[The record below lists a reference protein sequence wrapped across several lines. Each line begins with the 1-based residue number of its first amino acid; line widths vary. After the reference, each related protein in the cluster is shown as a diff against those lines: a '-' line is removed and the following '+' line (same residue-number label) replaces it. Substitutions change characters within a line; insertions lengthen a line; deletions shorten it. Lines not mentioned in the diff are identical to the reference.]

1 MKLAIF
7 LDRDGV
13 LIESRPDYVRTRDE
27 VVIYPTALE
36 ALAKVSRSSYMIVIA
51 TNQSGVGRGWI
62 DVEEADAIN
71 RQLVIEVVKAGG
83 RIDAVCMCIH
93 TPEQECDCRKPKPGL
108 LLHATGLLGL
118 DLANSVMIGDAIS
131 DLEAGE
137 AAGVGKVALVRTGR
151 GEEQLELN
159 GDVTEVYEDLA
170 EALAAII

>member
-1 MKLAIF
+1 VKPAIF

-13 LIESRPDYVRTRDE
+13 LLENRRDYVRTREDM
-27 VVIYPTALE
+27 VIYPAALE
-36 ALAKVSRSSYMIVIA
+36 ALAKASDSSYKIVIV
-51 TNQSGVGRGWI
+51 TNQSGVGRGLI

-71 RQLVIEVVKAGG
+71 RQLVIEVQKAGG

-93 TPEQECDCRKPKPGL
+93 TPEQECNCRKPKPGL

-118 DLANSVMIGDAIS
+118 DLANSVMIGDAIT

-151 GEEQLELN
+151 GEEQMRMN
-159 GDVTEVYEDLA
+159 GEVTEVYADLA
-170 EALAAII
+170 EALAALI

>member
-1 MKLAIF
+1 MKPAIF

-13 LIESRPDYVRTRDE
+13 LIESRRDYVRSREDM
-27 VVIYPTALE
+27 VIYPTALE
-36 ALAKVSRSSYMIVIA
+36 ALAKASRSSHKIVIV
-51 TNQSGVGRGWI
+51 TNQSGVGRGLI

-118 DLANSVMIGDAIS
+118 DLANSIMIGDAIS

-137 AAGVGKVALVRTGR
+137 AAGVGRVALVRTGR
-151 GEEQLELN
+151 GEEQLKKN
-159 GDVTEVYEDLA
+159 GKVTDVYEDLA
-170 EALAAII
+170 EALAALI